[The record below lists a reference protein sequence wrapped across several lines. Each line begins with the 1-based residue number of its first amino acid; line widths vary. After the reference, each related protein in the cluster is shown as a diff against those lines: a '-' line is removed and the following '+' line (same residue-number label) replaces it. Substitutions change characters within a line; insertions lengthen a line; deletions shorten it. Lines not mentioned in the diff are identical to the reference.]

1 MLSGF
6 TVGVT
11 NEAGN
16 VWEDQVAVFILVIDN
31 EDETCERVNNVMRI
45 VCCCLVLRVMRA
57 TFFWRFSPNL
67 SNVHALATYLPPIFR
82 HCFTFVCKVCNFLCD
97 SECDESLL
105 V

>member
-31 EDETCERVNNVMRI
+31 EDETCERVNNVM
-45 VCCCLVLRVMRA
+45 
-57 TFFWRFSPNL
+57 
-67 SNVHALATYLPPIFR
+67 
-82 HCFTFVCKVCNFLCD
+82 
-97 SECDESLL
+97 
-105 V
+105 